1 MDMTIG
7 RRVDNQCLRRVHDFD
22 GGGVFSSRI
31 NNRIPALKGFVSVTD
46 SVNHLVLPHTI
57 FTINKL
63 FFNVYI
69 T

>member
-1 MDMTIG
+1 MDVAVSGHINDK
-7 RRVDNQCLRRVHDFD
+7 RLCRVHKLDW
-22 GGGVFSSRI
+22 GGVFASHI
-31 NNRIPALKGFVSVTD
+31 YNRVSALESFVSVTD